1 MYADPRRGL
10 CCSHCHRRMI
20 QPGVFFTFFA
30 AAGAAML
37 ILNCVISPWHGH
49 CLLRGSATLIYCPN
63 PCCGL
68 KPLVS
73 FRISLAA
80 GRIYPPIINSL
91 FQVVAILC
99 NFCCHKI
106 GTFVSLLS
114 NGLTI
119 ENTPPLS
126 RHIGD
131 SGEQESSQGKV
142 WPSAFYSHA
151 AALPF
156 VYCVCDRHLSQLFAV
171 TPLWGT
177 PVLLISVL
185 TAGHFTTFQRGKFFC
200 RIPIF
205 VFSIQGVGLDSRSQ
219 L

>member
-1 MYADPRRGL
+1 MVTACWEGAPPLSTAQTPAVVSSLQSPNKYQYHLPR
-10 CCSHCHRRMI
+10 
-20 QPGVFFTFFA
+20 
-30 AAGAAML
+30 
-37 ILNCVISPWHGH
+37 
-49 CLLRGSATLIYCPN
+49 
-63 PCCGL
+63 
-68 KPLVS
+68 
-73 FRISLAA
+73 
-80 GRIYPPIINSL
+80 GRIYPPFVNSL
-91 FQVVAILC
+91 FQVIVILC

-106 GTFVSLLS
+106 GTSVSLLS

>member
-1 MYADPRRGL
+1 MVTA
-10 CCSHCHRRMI
+10 CWE
-20 QPGVFFTFFA
+20 
-30 AAGAAML
+30 GAPPLSTAQTPAVVSSL
-37 ILNCVISPWHGH
+37 LSPLEQIS
-49 CLLRGSATLIYCPN
+49 
-63 PCCGL
+63 
-68 KPLVS
+68 
-73 FRISLAA
+73 ISLAA
-80 GRIYPPIINSL
+80 GRIYPPIINSP

-126 RHIGD
+126 RYIGD